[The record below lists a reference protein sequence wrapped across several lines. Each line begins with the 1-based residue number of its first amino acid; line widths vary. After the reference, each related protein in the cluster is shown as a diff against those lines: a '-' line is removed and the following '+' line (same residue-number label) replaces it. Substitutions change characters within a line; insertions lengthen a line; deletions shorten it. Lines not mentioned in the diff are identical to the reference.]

1 MMLEPLKKEEVEGLL
16 ANKTNFALVNDKDEV
31 LIVFKKPGKL
41 ENKRYR
47 TELENGTSSS
57 VANQD
62 LMLDCVLAPKREVLQ
77 AAIDEDFILYGLV
90 LTQFLEKLTKPYM
103 GLKIK

>member
-1 MMLEPLKKEEVEGLL
+1 
-16 ANKTNFALVNDKDEV
+16 
-31 LIVFKKPGKL
+31 
-41 ENKRYR
+41 
-47 TELENGTSSS
+47 
-57 VANQD
+57 
-62 LMLDCVLAPKREVLQ
+62 MLDFVLAPKREVLQ